1 MSNPQPVTLTVG
13 GMTVDQ
19 LLAFHRARFG
29 DSRMDASDGE
39 SEPEAPAAPEAPK
52 PAPPAADKAPEKDWA
67 AEAEKWK
74 ALARKHEDQSKAN
87 ADKARRYDEFEESQ
101 KTEQQKLEER
111 AKAAEAKAAEI
122 ELRALKA
129 EVANEKGV
137 PANLLTGTTAE
148 ELAAAADAL
157 LAFRGEKKL
166 PDLGGGDRGV
176 DVSTKTKPLNL
187 EEAVAARLASQSQK

>member
-1 MSNPQPVTLTVG
+1 MSDTQPAAT
-13 GMTVDQ
+13 
-19 LLAFHRARFG
+19 
-29 DSRMDASDGE
+29 
-39 SEPEAPAAPEAPK
+39 PEASETPTPEAPK
-52 PAPPAADKAPEKDWA
+52 PTPPAADTAAEKDWQV
-67 AEAEKWK
+67 EAEKWK

-87 ADKARRYDEFEESQ
+87 ADKARRFDEFEESQ
-101 KTEQQKLEER
+101 KSEQQKLEDR

-137 PANLLTGTTAE
+137 PAVLLTGTTAE

-166 PDLGGGDRGV
+166 PDMGGGDRGP
-176 DVSTKTKPLNL
+176 DVSTKQKAQNL
-187 EEAVAARLASQSQK
+187 EEAVAARLASQSRK